1 MAFSDWCCD
10 LPKHFVSVCRPRT
23 SPFPPIHASER
34 GHVCVPGLLIRGAE
48 SPGQKGK
55 SMKTS
60 GQINPEGSE
69 YFCVRHAG

>member
-1 MAFSDWCCD
+1 MHQSAAMCVFPGF
-10 LPKHFVSVCRPRT
+10 LFVVQNQ
-23 SPFPPIHASER
+23 
-34 GHVCVPGLLIRGAE
+34 
-48 SPGQKGK
+48 QKGK